1 MSQIVQEIKDN
12 EIKTDGKIRN
22 NRASILFLDKKKNM
36 ITLIDVDITSQDILQ
51 IFENKKFSKYDLLA
65 NELGLIYKCSVEII
79 LYVITWDYCD
89 KITYVTP
96 KKIINTVE
104 AIFFD
109 SIKGIKSR
117 PNAKESCKNAS
128 MGITKKAEIPGKIL
142 PYMICDSNEEYGL
155 DLEEDNEALH
165 ISNLKGG
172 VRNKV
177 VKRAARLLLEK
188 HYSSLTY
195 DFYINKRVV
204 QEKTNIQSKR
214 LRNKVAGYSTHLMSR
229 MRKGV
234 VKGIFI
240 AKHEEERI
248 QKENFIPKEKIL
260 DSEKVEVDDLTLNM
274 INQYGFK
281 GNFTPFVLINKSDF
295 YFKKTVIL
303 YYGSINYH
311 PLSTILLINTPL
323 FSIIVIIP
331 PLTTIISITPL

>member
-1 MSQIVQEIKDN
+1 
-12 EIKTDGKIRN
+12 
-22 NRASILFLDKKKNM
+22 
-36 ITLIDVDITSQDILQ
+36 
-51 IFENKKFSKYDLLA
+51 
-65 NELGLIYKCSVEII
+65 
-79 LYVITWDYCD
+79 
-89 KITYVTP
+89 
-96 KKIINTVE
+96 
-104 AIFFD
+104 
-109 SIKGIKSR
+109 
-117 PNAKESCKNAS
+117 

-142 PYMICDSNEEYGL
+142 PYMICDSNEEYGV
-155 DLEEDNEALH
+155 NH
-165 ISNLKGG
+165 CKTIHTFISD
-172 VRNKV
+172 V

-281 GNFTPFVLINKSDF
+281 GNFTPFVVE
-295 YFKKTVIL
+295 KTVTVVL
-303 YYGSINYH
+303 NKTPLSNGSINIT
-311 PLSTILLINTPL
+311 PLTTILLITTPLFTIIVINTPL
-323 FSIIVIIP
+323 GNRCIK
-331 PLTTIISITPL
+331 

>member
-1 MSQIVQEIKDN
+1 
-12 EIKTDGKIRN
+12 
-22 NRASILFLDKKKNM
+22 
-36 ITLIDVDITSQDILQ
+36 
-51 IFENKKFSKYDLLA
+51 
-65 NELGLIYKCSVEII
+65 
-79 LYVITWDYCD
+79 
-89 KITYVTP
+89 
-96 KKIINTVE
+96 
-104 AIFFD
+104 
-109 SIKGIKSR
+109 
-117 PNAKESCKNAS
+117 
-128 MGITKKAEIPGKIL
+128 
-142 PYMICDSNEEYGL
+142 MICDSNEEYGVNHCKTIHTFIS
-155 DLEEDNEALH
+155 DGLH

-281 GNFTPFVLINKSDF
+281 GNFTPFVVE
-295 YFKKTVIL
+295 KTV
-303 YYGSINYH
+303 
-311 PLSTILLINTPL
+311 
-323 FSIIVIIP
+323 
-331 PLTTIISITPL
+331 TTSDK